1 MNNEEAV
8 HPSDDLT
15 NDDYSN
21 IENHETQH
29 KQTNR
34 NNSFYT
40 LVDNK
45 LRSSPQLEDP
55 NETYDWKTANNHEG
69 ELVIA

>member
-1 MNNEEAV
+1 MN
-8 HPSDDLT
+8 
-15 NDDYSN
+15 SN

-29 KQTNR
+29 KQTNQ

-45 LRSSPQLEDP
+45 LQSSPDLEDP
-55 NETYDWKTANNHEG
+55 KD
-69 ELVIA
+69 L